1 MGCDMNIRFQFDV
14 TVTIAGMD
22 ELIAA
27 IRGDLSAEDKAALQE
42 TAARIGRHVR
52 KLERLDRETPAAE

>member
-1 MGCDMNIRFQFDV
+1 MNIRFQFDV